1 MVKSPDSSADF
12 KELRKGIAISWLSF
26 YKVICFIKGDY
37 TTNFHLVGLVK
48 ELRAADKEL
57 KELRKAV
64 ETVIF
69 KIRCMLS

>member
-12 KELRKGIAISWLSF
+12 KELRKGFSIYWLSY
-26 YKVICFIKGDY
+26 YKVICLRGDY
-37 TTNFHLVGLVK
+37 TSKFHFVGLVK

-64 ETVIF
+64 ETVNLKF
-69 KIRCMLS
+69 